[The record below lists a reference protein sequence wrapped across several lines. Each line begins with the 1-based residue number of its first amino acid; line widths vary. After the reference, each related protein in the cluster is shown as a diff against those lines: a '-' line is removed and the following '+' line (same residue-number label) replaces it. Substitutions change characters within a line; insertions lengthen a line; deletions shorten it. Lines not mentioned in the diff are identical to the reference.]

1 MLMLATIPDIQLTI
15 LSLEDSRACKF
26 VQLQWKILRKV
37 KRETE
42 RDGSLFFILA
52 YAVCLSFSTCDDFY
66 WREIDCNEKSISS
79 NFFIKKR
86 GVIYFNTGPDL
97 RQFLLLYIYIYL
109 AEYAIFNDSW
119 SVQEVMIHSTEGCC
133 FLSQTQKRMSTYSKA
148 RVLLANFVL
157 FFSDIIVN
165 TKLENTWAVRTC

>member
-1 MLMLATIPDIQLTI
+1 MKNPQKSKERNRERWISIFYIGICSMSFFLNMWWFL
-15 LSLEDSRACKF
+15 LERDW
-26 VQLQWKILRKV
+26 LQWKVNIIKLIHK
-37 KRETE
+37 
-42 RDGSLFFILA
+42 
-52 YAVCLSFSTCDDFY
+52 
-66 WREIDCNEKSISS
+66 
-79 NFFIKKR
+79 KKR
-86 GVIYFNTGPDL
+86 GVIYFNTGRDL